1 MHNAIGLLYQHML
14 QNVFH
19 KKNIRTL
26 SQVRS
31 SGSLAA
37 PMPFVLYSDLYS
49 HKEFIRGM
57 VTAPFSGLLWAPEVR
72 DCADGHDLLRRVQ
85 TVCFS
90 VHALLNC

>member
-14 QNVFH
+14 EKVFH
-19 KKNIRTL
+19 KKNIRTF

-31 SGSLAA
+31 SGALAA

-57 VTAPFSGLLWAPEVR
+57 VTSSFSGLLWAPEVR
-72 DCADGHDLLRRVQ
+72 DCAMVMICFA
-85 TVCFS
+85 VCRPFAS
-90 VHALLNC
+90 QIMHC